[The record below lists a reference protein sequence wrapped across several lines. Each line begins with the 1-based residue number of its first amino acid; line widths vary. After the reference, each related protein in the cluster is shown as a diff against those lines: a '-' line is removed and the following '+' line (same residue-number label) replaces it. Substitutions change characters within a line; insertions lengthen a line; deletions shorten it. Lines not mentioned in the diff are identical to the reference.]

1 MMLLLLLSKMFYSV
15 RLMFKTARM
24 RKIRMVTLEE
34 YISPT
39 VSALHEQ
46 GLVQI
51 RDISDGIQQD
61 PELAELVTPSKVS
74 PFTGK
79 LSSLLMKTNAISEL
93 LGNSL
98 SEGHGI
104 KDTLKSF
111 ISPEIPIQKEV
122 ENLDTEALINKAEDI
137 IAQVE
142 SETKVIEGKFSALDS
157 ETSVLNSNK
166 SLANRLY
173 SLDMDLALLSDSKYT
188 STTVGRIKAES
199 ASEIESNLSKLTDEL
214 DVFIVPTGDKETAT
228 IIVVALKELSEE
240 VYSTLRKFDFERI
253 EVNNVEGTPQQI
265 ISNADSRLATIE
277 SERNSAKADLRVI
290 AERWDDDILSLKEEL
305 ENEKEKN
312 EILAA
317 FVQTKDTYMLEAWVP
332 VKDTEKVEQLVEKST
347 EGHCTFELIEIE
359 GTDDED
365 VPVLQTNKGYVKP
378 YEFLVD
384 MYSPVRYNA
393 VDPTVLVAIMFPF
406 LFGYCLTDAFYGAIF
421 AIVGVILVR
430 GLGKIKPSM
439 DAFGRIMITCGLWAI
454 VLGLVTNGLLG
465 DFPERIIGYRLPTVI
480 PIIESFVHPEV
491 ILIIAL
497 AIGIIYTNIGFI
509 IGTINDFRYDQVKDA
524 IGSKICWFFLEGG
537 IIFLAAGML
546 IPALGT
552 IGMII
557 GAALIIV
564 CLGMLVYANGLY
576 GVMDV
581 FGFLGNLISYARLLA
596 LCLSTGGM
604 AMTINILTNLC
615 VDIIPYIGIIV
626 AVFIFIFGHIAN
638 FLVQIL
644 GAFIN
649 SLRLHYVEFFSQF
662 FEAGKTK
669 FNAFKSSR
677 TFTKLKN

>member
-1 MMLLLLLSKMFYSV
+1 
-15 RLMFKTARM
+15 MFKTARM
-24 RKIRMVTLEE
+24 RRIRIVTLDE
-34 YISPT
+34 YIYPT

-51 RDISDGIQQD
+51 NEISDSIQQD
-61 PELAELVTPSKVS
+61 PELAELVTPSKAS
-74 PFTGK
+74 AFTGK
-79 LSSLLMKTNAISEL
+79 LSSLLMKTNNISEL

-111 ISPEIPIQKEV
+111 ISPEIPVPREV
-122 ENLDTEALINKAEDI
+122 DNLDTEELINKAENI
-137 IAQVE
+137 LIQVE

-166 SLANRLY
+166 NLAKNLY
-173 SLDMDLALLSDSKYT
+173 SLDMDLALLKNSKLT
-188 STTVGRIKAES
+188 SITVGRINAES

-214 DVFIVPTGDKETAT
+214 NTFIVPNDDKTT
-228 IIVVALKELSEE
+228 PIIVVVTLKEFGED
-240 VYSTLRKFDFERI
+240 VYSTLRKFDFERL
-253 EVNNVEGTPQQI
+253 EVNNVEGNPQQV

-277 SERNSAKADLRVI
+277 SERNSVKTDLRAI
-290 AERWDDDILSLKEEL
+290 AERWDDDILALKEEL

-312 EILAA
+312 DILAA

-332 VKDTEKVEQLVEKST
+332 VKDTEKVEQLVEKNT
-347 EGHCTFELIEIE
+347 DGHCTFELIEVE

-365 VPVLQTNKGYVKP
+365 VPILQTNKGYVKP

-393 VDPTVLVAIMFPF
+393 IDPTIFVAIMFPF

-421 AIVGVILVR
+421 SIVGVILVR
-430 GLGKIKPSM
+430 GLGKVKPSM

-465 DFPERIIGYRLPTVI
+465 DFPERIVGYRLPTVI
-480 PIIESFVHPEV
+480 PMIESFVHPEV

-497 AIGIIYTNIGFI
+497 TIGIIYTNIGFI
-509 IGTINDFRYDQVKDA
+509 MGTINDFRYGNKKDA

-546 IPALGT
+546 IPALGMAGT
-552 IGMII
+552 II
-557 GAALIIV
+557 GVVLILV

-581 FGFLGNLISYARLLA
+581 FGFLGNIISYARLLA

-604 AMTINILTNLC
+604 AMTVNILTNLC
-615 VDIIPYIGIIV
+615 ADIIPYVGIVV

-662 FEAGKTK
+662 FEAGKNK
-669 FNAFKSSR
+669 FEAFKADR

>member
-1 MMLLLLLSKMFYSV
+1 
-15 RLMFKTARM
+15 MFKTARM

-604 AMTINILTNLC
+604 AMTINILTKLC

>member
-1 MMLLLLLSKMFYSV
+1 
-15 RLMFKTARM
+15 MFKTARM
-24 RKIRMVTLEE
+24 RKIRIVTLDE

-51 RDISDGIQQD
+51 NEISDSIQQD
-61 PELAELVTPSKVS
+61 PELAELVTPSKAS
-74 PFTGK
+74 PFAGK
-79 LSSLLMKTNAISEL
+79 LSSLLMKTNNISEL

-104 KDTLKSF
+104 KDKLKSF
-111 ISPEIPIQKEV
+111 ISPEIPVPKEV
-122 ENLDTEALINKAEDI
+122 EDLDTEALINKAENI
-137 IAQVE
+137 LAQVE

-157 ETSVLNSNK
+157 ETSALNSNK
-166 SLANRLY
+166 SLAKSLY
-173 SLDMDLALLSDSKYT
+173 SLDMDLGLLRDSKFT
-188 STTVGRIKAES
+188 SITVGRINAES

-214 DVFIVPTGDKETAT
+214 DAFIVPNDDKATA
-228 IIVVALKELSEE
+228 IIVVVTLKEFGED
-240 VYSTLRKFDFERI
+240 VYATLRKFDFERL
-253 EVNNVEGTPQQI
+253 EVNNVEGNPQQI

-277 SERNSAKADLRVI
+277 SERNSAKTDLRAI
-290 AERWDDDILSLKEEL
+290 AEKWDDDILALKEEL

-312 EILAA
+312 DILAA
-317 FVQTKDTYMLEAWVP
+317 FVRTRDTCMLEAWVP

-347 EGHCTFELIEIE
+347 DGHCTFELIEIE

-365 VPVLQTNKGYVKP
+365 VPILQTNKGYVKP

-393 VDPTVLVAIMFPF
+393 IDPTVFVAIMFPF

-421 AIVGVILVR
+421 AIVGVTLLR
-430 GLGKIKPSM
+430 GMGKIRKSM
-439 DAFGRIMITCGLWAI
+439 NALGHIMIACGIWAI
-454 VLGLVTNGLLG
+454 ILGLVTNGLLG
-465 DFPERIIGYRLPTVI
+465 DFPERMLGYRLPTVI

-491 ILIIAL
+491 ILLIAI

-509 IGTINDFRYDQVKDA
+509 VGTINDLRYGNKKDA

-546 IPALGT
+546 IPALGMV
-552 IGMII
+552 GMAI
-557 GAALIIV
+557 GAVLIII
-564 CLGMLVYANGLY
+564 CLGMLIYANGLY

-581 FGFLGNLISYARLLA
+581 FGFLGDIISYARLLA

-604 AMTINILTNLC
+604 AMTVNILTNLC
-615 VDIIPYIGIIV
+615 GDIIPYVGVIV

-662 FEAGKTK
+662 FEAGKNK
-669 FNAFKSSR
+669 FEAFKANR
-677 TFTKLKN
+677 TFTKIKN